1 MNRCPITY
9 KLTESSYSKAGLKL
23 LSPRLTD
30 LKDLAYTSEEQIRE
44 AANRAAKISIQGVQP
59 KLSASLNLKL
69 GLFELVDS
77 GGEFI
82 LKPQNPMFQELPENE
97 DLSLKMA
104 KKCGIEVPVH
114 GLIYSKDKK
123 LTYFIKRF
131 DRKGRSKKIAVED
144 FSQLSGETR
153 ETKYNSSME
162 KVVNI
167 IDEYCTFPA
176 IEKIKLF
183 RRTLFNFLIGNED
196 MHLKNFS
203 LISRNNKIELA
214 PAYDFLSTTIALN
227 STQDEIALPL
237 GGKKSNLNMKLFVEY
252 FGDKRLC
259 LNEKTINNVLMSI
272 QEAMSSWYELIKDS
286 FLSTDLK
293 SKYNDLLEE
302 RIKRIYY

>member
-9 KLTESSYSKAGLKL
+9 ELTGNKYSKAGLKL
-23 LSPRLTD
+23 LSPKLTD
-30 LKDLAYTSEEQIRE
+30 LQDLAYTSEEQIRE

-59 KLSASLNLKL
+59 KLSARLNLKL
-69 GLFELVDS
+69 GIFEFVDI

-82 LKPQNPMFQELPENE
+82 LKPQNPMFRQLPENE

-104 KKCGIEVPVH
+104 KKCGIEVPIH
-114 GLIYSKDKK
+114 GLIFSKDKK

-131 DRKGRSKKIAVED
+131 DRKGRNKKIAVED

-162 KVVNI
+162 KVINI
-167 IDEYCTFPA
+167 INKYCTFPA

-214 PAYDFLSTTIALN
+214 PAYDFLNTTIALN
-227 STQDEIALPL
+227 STRDEIALPL
-237 GGKKSNLNMKLFVEY
+237 DGKKRNLNRKLFIEY
-252 FGDKRLC
+252 FGNERLY
-259 LNEKTINNVLMSI
+259 LNEKTINNVLISI
-272 QEAMSSWYELIKDS
+272 QDTISSWYKLIEDS
-286 FLSTDLK
+286 FLSTDYK

-302 RIKRIYY
+302 RIKCIYF

>member
-9 KLTESSYSKAGLKL
+9 ELTGNNYSKAGLKL
-23 LSPRLTD
+23 LSPKLTN
-30 LKDLAYTSEEQIRE
+30 LQDLAYTSEEQIRE
-44 AANRAAKISIQGVQP
+44 AADRAAKISIQGVQP
-59 KLSASLNLKL
+59 KLSAKLNLKL
-69 GLFELVDS
+69 GIFELVDLR
-77 GGEFI
+77 GEFI
-82 LKPQNPMFQELPENE
+82 LKPQNPMFRQLPENE

-104 KKCGIEVPVH
+104 KKCGIEVPIH
-114 GLIYSKDKK
+114 GLIFSKDKK

-131 DRKGRSKKIAVED
+131 DRRGRNKKIAVED

-167 IDEYCTFPA
+167 IDKYCTFPA

-203 LISRNNKIELA
+203 LISRNDKIELA
-214 PAYDFLSTTIALN
+214 PAYDFLNTTIALN
-227 STQDEIALPL
+227 SPQEEIALPL
-237 GGKKSNLNMKLFVEY
+237 GGEKSNLNRRLFIEY
-252 FGDKRLC
+252 FGNERLH
-259 LNEKTINNVLMSI
+259 LNKKTINNVLISI
-272 QEAMSSWYELIKDS
+272 QEAIPSWYELIKDS

-302 RIKRIYY
+302 RIKRIYF

>member
-9 KLTESSYSKAGLKL
+9 ELTGNNYSKAGLKL
-23 LSPRLTD
+23 LSPKLTN
-30 LKDLAYTSEEQIRE
+30 LQDLAYTSEEQISK

-59 KLSASLNLKL
+59 KLSAKLNLKL
-69 GLFELVDS
+69 GIFELVDLR
-77 GGEFI
+77 GEFI
-82 LKPQNPMFQELPENE
+82 LKPQNPMFRQLPENE

-104 KKCGIEVPVH
+104 KKCGIEVPIH
-114 GLIYSKDKK
+114 GLIFSKDKK

-131 DRKGRSKKIAVED
+131 DRKGRNKKIAVED

-167 IDEYCTFPA
+167 IDKYCTFPA

-203 LISRNNKIELA
+203 LISRNDKIELA
-214 PAYDFLSTTIALN
+214 PAYDFLNTTIALN
-227 STQDEIALPL
+227 SPQGEIALPL
-237 GGKKSNLNMKLFVEY
+237 GGKKSNLNRRLFVEY
-252 FGDKRLC
+252 FGNERLH
-259 LNEKTINNVLMSI
+259 LNKKTINNVLISI
-272 QEAMSSWYELIKDS
+272 QEAISSWYELIKDS

-302 RIKRIYY
+302 RIKRIYF

>member
-9 KLTESSYSKAGLKL
+9 ELTGNKYSKAGLKL
-23 LSPRLTD
+23 LSPKLTD
-30 LKDLAYTSEEQIRE
+30 LQDLAYTSEEQIRE

-59 KLSASLNLKL
+59 KLNARLNLKL
-69 GLFELVDS
+69 GIFEFVDLR
-77 GGEFI
+77 GEFI
-82 LKPQNPMFQELPENE
+82 LKPQNPMFRQLPENE

-104 KKCGIEVPVH
+104 KKCDIEVPIH
-114 GLIYSKDKK
+114 GLIFSKDKK

-131 DRKGRSKKIAVED
+131 DRKGRNKKIAVED

-162 KVVNI
+162 KVINI
-167 IDEYCTFPA
+167 IDKYCTFPA

-214 PAYDFLSTTIALN
+214 PAYDFLNTTIVLDSLLN
-227 STQDEIALPL
+227 EIALPL
-237 GGKKSNLNMKLFVEY
+237 GGKKNNLNRKLFVEY
-252 FGDKRLC
+252 FGNERLC
-259 LNEKTINNVLMSI
+259 LNEKTINNVLISI
-272 QEAMSSWYELIKDS
+272 QEAIPVWYKLIEDS
-286 FLSTDLK
+286 FLSADLK

-302 RIKRIYY
+302 RIKCIYF

>member
-9 KLTESSYSKAGLKL
+9 ELTGNNYSKAGLKL

-44 AANRAAKISIQGVQP
+44 AANRAVKISIQGVQP
-59 KLSASLNLKL
+59 KLSARLNLKL
-69 GLFELVDS
+69 ELFELVDS
-77 GGEFI
+77 RGEFI
-82 LKPQNPMFQELPENE
+82 LKPQNPMFGQLPENE

-104 KKCGIEVPVH
+104 TKCGIEVPVH
-114 GLIYSKDKK
+114 GLIFSKDKK

-131 DRKGRSKKIAVED
+131 DRKGRNKKIAVED

-167 IDEYCTFPA
+167 IDKYCTFPA

-214 PAYDFLSTTIALN
+214 PAYDFLSTTIAV
-227 STQDEIALPL
+227 SSSQEEIALPL
-237 GGKKSNLNMKLFVEY
+237 GGKKSNLNRKLFVEY
-252 FGDKRLC
+252 FGDERLC
-259 LNEKTINNVLMSI
+259 LNEKTINNVLISI
-272 QEAMSSWYELIKDS
+272 QKAIPVWYELIEDS

>member
-9 KLTESSYSKAGLKL
+9 ELTENKYSKAGLKL
-23 LSPRLTD
+23 LSPKLTD

-44 AANRAAKISIQGVQP
+44 AANRAVKISIQGVQP
-59 KLSASLNLKL
+59 KLSARLNLKL
-69 GLFELVDS
+69 GIFELVDLR
-77 GGEFI
+77 GEFI
-82 LKPQNPMFQELPENE
+82 LKPQNPMFRQLPENE

-104 KKCGIEVPVH
+104 KKCGIEVPIH
-114 GLIYSKDKK
+114 GLIFSKDKR

-131 DRKGRSKKIAVED
+131 DRNGRNKKIAVED

-167 IDEYCTFPA
+167 IDKHCTFPA

-214 PAYDFLSTTIALN
+214 PAYDFLNTTIILN
-227 STQDEIALPL
+227 SPQEEIALPL
-237 GGKKSNLNMKLFVEY
+237 GGKKSNLNRKLFVEY
-252 FGDKRLC
+252 FGNKRLC
-259 LNEKTINNVLMSI
+259 LNEKTIDNVLISI
-272 QEAMSSWYELIKDS
+272 QEAISSWYKLIGDS
-286 FLSTDLK
+286 FLSIELK

-302 RIKRIYY
+302 RIKCIYF

>member
-9 KLTESSYSKAGLKL
+9 ELTENNYSKAGLKL

-44 AANRAAKISIQGVQP
+44 AANRAVKISIQGVQP
-59 KLSASLNLKL
+59 KLSARLNLKL
-69 GLFELVDS
+69 GQFELVDS

-104 KKCGIEVPVH
+104 NKCGIEVPVH

-131 DRKGRSKKIAVED
+131 DRKGKNKKIAVED

-167 IDEYCTFPA
+167 IDKYCTFPA

-203 LISRNNKIELA
+203 LISRNNKIELT

-227 STQDEIALPL
+227 SSQNEIALPL
-237 GGKKSNLNMKLFVEY
+237 GGKNSNLNKKLFIEY
-252 FGDKRLC
+252 FGNERLC
-259 LNEKTINNVLMSI
+259 LNEKTINNVLISI
-272 QEAMSSWYELIKDS
+272 QKAIPLWYELIEDS

-293 SKYNDLLEE
+293 SKYNNLLEE
-302 RIKRIYY
+302 RINRIYY

>member
-9 KLTESSYSKAGLKL
+9 ELTENKYSKAGLKL
-23 LSPRLTD
+23 LSPKLTD
-30 LKDLAYTSEEQIRE
+30 LQDLAYTSEEQIRE

-59 KLSASLNLKL
+59 KLSARLNLKL
-69 GLFELVDS
+69 GIFEFVDL

-82 LKPQNPMFQELPENE
+82 LKPQNPMFRQLPENE

-104 KKCGIEVPVH
+104 KKCGIEVPIH
-114 GLIYSKDKK
+114 GLIFSKDKK

-131 DRKGRSKKIAVED
+131 DRKGRNKKIAVED

-162 KVVNI
+162 KVINI
-167 IDEYCTFPA
+167 IDKYCTFPA

-214 PAYDFLSTTIALN
+214 PAYDFLNTTIVLN
-227 STQDEIALPL
+227 SPQKEIALPL
-237 GGKKSNLNMKLFVEY
+237 GGKKSNLNRKLFVEY
-252 FGDKRLC
+252 FGNERLC
-259 LNEKTINNVLMSI
+259 LNEKTINNVLISI
-272 QEAMSSWYELIKDS
+272 QEAISSWHKLIEDS

-293 SKYNDLLEE
+293 LKYNDLLEE
-302 RIKRIYY
+302 RIKCIYF

>member
-9 KLTESSYSKAGLKL
+9 ELTGNKYSKAGLKL
-23 LSPRLTD
+23 LSPKLTD
-30 LKDLAYTSEEQIRE
+30 LQDLAYTSEEQIRE

-59 KLSASLNLKL
+59 KLSARLNFKL
-69 GLFELVDS
+69 GIFEFVDL

-82 LKPQNPMFQELPENE
+82 LKPQNPMFRQLPENE

-104 KKCGIEVPVH
+104 KKCGIEVPIH
-114 GLIYSKDKK
+114 GLIFSKDKK

-131 DRKGRSKKIAVED
+131 DRKGRNKKIAVED

-162 KVVNI
+162 KVINI
-167 IDEYCTFPA
+167 IDKYCTFPA

-214 PAYDFLSTTIALN
+214 PAYDFLNTTIVLN
-227 STQDEIALPL
+227 SPLDEIALPL
-237 GGKKSNLNMKLFVEY
+237 GGKKSNLNRKLFVEY
-252 FGDKRLC
+252 FGNERLC
-259 LNEKTINNVLMSI
+259 LNEKTINNVLISI
-272 QEAMSSWYELIKDS
+272 QEAISSWYKLIEDS

-302 RIKRIYY
+302 RIKCIYF

>member
-9 KLTESSYSKAGLKL
+9 ELTGNKYSKAGLKL
-23 LSPRLTD
+23 LSPKLKD
-30 LKDLAYTSEEQIRE
+30 LQDLAYTTEEQIRE

-59 KLSASLNLKL
+59 KLSARLNLKL
-69 GLFELVDS
+69 GIFEFVDL

-82 LKPQNPMFQELPENE
+82 LKPQNPMFGQLPENE

-104 KKCGIEVPVH
+104 KKCGIEVPIH
-114 GLIYSKDKK
+114 GLIFSKDKK

-131 DRKGRSKKIAVED
+131 DRKGRNKKIAVED

-162 KVVNI
+162 KLVNI
-167 IDEYCTFPA
+167 IDKYCTFPA

-214 PAYDFLSTTIALN
+214 PAYDFLNTTIVLN
-227 STQDEIALPL
+227 SPQEEIALPL
-237 GGKKSNLNMKLFVEY
+237 GGKKSNLNRKLFVEY
-252 FGDKRLC
+252 FGNERLC
-259 LNEKTINNVLMSI
+259 LNEKTINNVLISI
-272 QEAMSSWYELIKDS
+272 QEAISSWYKLIEDS

-302 RIKRIYY
+302 RIKCIYF

>member
-9 KLTESSYSKAGLKL
+9 ELTGNKYSKTGLRL
-23 LSPRLTD
+23 LSPRLKD

-44 AANRAAKISIQGVQP
+44 AANRVVKISIQGVQP
-59 KLSASLNLKL
+59 KLSSRLNLKL
-69 GLFELVDS
+69 EIFELVDS

-104 KKCGIEVPVH
+104 KKCGIEVPIH
-114 GLIYSKDKK
+114 GLIFSKDKK

-131 DRKGRSKKIAVED
+131 DRKGRNKKIAVED

-167 IDEYCTFPA
+167 IDKYCTFPA

-203 LISRNNKIELA
+203 LSSRNDKIELA
-214 PAYDFLSTTIALN
+214 PAHDFLSTTIALN
-227 STQDEIALPL
+227 LSQDEIALPL
-237 GGKKSNLNMKLFVEY
+237 SRKKSNLSKKLFIEY
-252 FGDKRLC
+252 FGNEKLC
-259 LNEKTINNVLMSI
+259 LNEKTINNVLISI
-272 QEAMSSWYELIKDS
+272 HEAISSWYGLIEDS

>member
-9 KLTESSYSKAGLKL
+9 ELTGNKYSKAGLKL
-23 LSPRLTD
+23 LSPKLKD
-30 LKDLAYTSEEQIRE
+30 LQDLAYTTEEQIRE

-59 KLSASLNLKL
+59 KLSARLNLKL
-69 GLFELVDS
+69 GIFEFVDL

-82 LKPQNPMFQELPENE
+82 LKPQNPMFRQLPENE

-104 KKCGIEVPVH
+104 KKCGIEVPIH
-114 GLIYSKDKK
+114 GLIFSKDKK

-131 DRKGRSKKIAVED
+131 DRKGRNKKIAVED

-162 KVVNI
+162 KVINI
-167 IDEYCTFPA
+167 IDKYCTFPA

-214 PAYDFLSTTIALN
+214 PAYDFLNTTIVLN
-227 STQDEIALPL
+227 SPLDEIALPL
-237 GGKKSNLNMKLFVEY
+237 GGKKSNLNRKLFVEY
-252 FGDKRLC
+252 FGNERLC
-259 LNEKTINNVLMSI
+259 LNEKTINNVLISI
-272 QEAMSSWYELIKDS
+272 QEAISSWYKLIEDS

-302 RIKRIYY
+302 RIKCIYF

>member
-9 KLTESSYSKAGLKL
+9 ELTGNKYSKAGLKL
-23 LSPRLTD
+23 LSPKLTD
-30 LKDLAYTSEEQIRE
+30 LQDLAYTSEEQIRE

-59 KLSASLNLKL
+59 KLSARLNLKL
-69 GLFELVDS
+69 GIFEFVDLR
-77 GGEFI
+77 GEFI
-82 LKPQNPMFQELPENE
+82 LKPQNPMFRQLPENE

-104 KKCGIEVPVH
+104 KKCGIEVPIH
-114 GLIYSKDKK
+114 GLIFSKDKK

-131 DRKGRSKKIAVED
+131 DRKGRNKKIAVED

-167 IDEYCTFPA
+167 IDKYCTFPA

-203 LISRNNKIELA
+203 LISRNDKIELA
-214 PAYDFLSTTIALN
+214 PAHDFLSTTIALN
-227 STQDEIALPL
+227 LSQDEIALPL
-237 GGKKSNLNMKLFVEY
+237 SRKKSNLSKKLFIEY
-252 FGDKRLC
+252 FGNEKLC
-259 LNEKTINNVLMSI
+259 LNEKTINNVLISI
-272 QEAMSSWYELIKDS
+272 HEAISSWYGLIEDS